1 VTKVCCCCDLT
12 LDDGGYSTERGP
24 HLAKCRF
31 CYFNCPAD
39 GPCIGTPA
47 LDEEFEKCRQDL
59 EKLVAEQEKKNKKK
73 GGKFDKTLTP
83 AEREEIRKLLAPRQV
98 IKTRFLRVTW
108 NRSRMRGAHFNTS
121 MWLPRPQRSRTFRL
135 QVTVGALEV
144 VWNRIPKADWHR
156 EEHWFYKPVVG
167 EEDWLDRLLVRLRG

>member
-59 EKLVAEQEKKNKKK
+59 EKLVAEQEEKKSVLNSK
-73 GGKFDKTLTP
+73 LTT
-83 AEREEIRKLLAPRQV
+83 ADIEEIEKWLAPRQV

-121 MWLPRPQRSRTFRL
+121 IWLPRPPRGLRTFRF
-135 QVTVGALEV
+135 QMTVGALEV
-144 VWNRIPKADWHR
+144 VWNRIPKAEWHR
-156 EEHWFYKPVVG
+156 EKHWFYKPVVG
-167 EEDWLDRLLVRLRG
+167 EENWLDRLLVRLRG